1 MSTELYSR
9 ISQIKQYI
17 TQLHQHLNANDHQNA
32 TSIIN
37 KFKKATMKDDP
48 HLHAN
53 QFLLDC
59 LKKKN

>member
-1 MSTELYSR
+1 MTTELYSR

-17 TQLHQHLNANDHQNA
+17 NQLHQHLSVNDHINA
-32 TSIIN
+32 TTIIN

-59 LKKKN
+59 LKTKN